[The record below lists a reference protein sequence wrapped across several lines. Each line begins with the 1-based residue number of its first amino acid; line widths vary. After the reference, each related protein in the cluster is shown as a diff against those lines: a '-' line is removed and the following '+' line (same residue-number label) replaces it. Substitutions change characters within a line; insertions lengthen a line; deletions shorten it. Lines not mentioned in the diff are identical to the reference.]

1 MLLHCH
7 FAPMQLFQFQKAV
20 PALRI
25 LVLVLDHVF
34 RHVLELSAQG
44 LIEDNALGV
53 DGRLVR
59 QLLAEA
65 RHLPFQSHHLEIG
78 VLLNL
83 QYGSV
88 ALQ

>member
-44 LIEDNALGV
+44 LIEDNAL
-53 DGRLVR
+53 
-59 QLLAEA
+59 
-65 RHLPFQSHHLEIG
+65 
-78 VLLNL
+78 
-83 QYGSV
+83 
-88 ALQ
+88 